1 MNGVPAQW
9 VNNRT
14 LGMDKPPEKFQSW
27 EPGPDHPVIK
37 PGQADIW
44 RIPLEDTRLDP
55 AMLWESLSSG
65 EQGRAQRFRF
75 PVHRQR
81 FILAHAALR
90 NILSRY
96 LGLPARRLEFN
107 HNAYG
112 KPELTLQDG
121 GDWLSFNLSHSHSL
135 ALVAVSIKRAVG
147 VDIEQ
152 LRVDLAD
159 EKIAQRF
166 FSTREVADLR
176 SLPEDQR
183 TQAFFACWTRKE
195 AFIKAL
201 GQGLSMP
208 LDAFDVS
215 LLPEEPARIIQTRPD
230 PAQALQWNLYS
241 LWPEVGY
248 IGALVV
254 EGIVEQ
260 INCWHWTVVG
270 CNKPSDEVA

>member
-1 MNGVPAQW
+1 
-9 VNNRT
+9 
-14 LGMDKPPEKFQSW
+14 MDQPLEELQSW
-27 EPGPDHPVIK
+27 MPGPARPTIK
-37 PGQADIW
+37 PGQVDVW
-44 RIPLEDTRLDP
+44 RIPLENAHLDP
-55 AMLWESLSSG
+55 EVLFENISSN
-65 EQGRAQRFRF
+65 EQARAQRFRF
-75 PVHRQR
+75 PIHRQR
-81 FILAHAALR
+81 FIHAHAGLR

-96 LGLPARRLEFN
+96 LGLPAERLDFN

-112 KPELTLQDG
+112 KPELSLEDG

-135 ALVAVSIKRAVG
+135 ALVAVSVKRALG

-152 LRVDLAD
+152 IRVDLAD

-166 FSTREVADLR
+166 FSAREIVDFQ

-183 TQAFFACWTRKE
+183 SQAFFACWTRKE
-195 AFIKAL
+195 AFIKAQ

-215 LLPEEPARIIQTRPD
+215 LLPGEPARIIQTRPD

-241 LWPEVGY
+241 LCPGAGY

-254 EGIVEQ
+254 EGIAEQ
-260 INCWHWTVVG
+260 INCWHW
-270 CNKPSDEVA
+270 SVAGMQ